1 MSKIRQIFLDKDGV
15 LADFES
21 GLTKALG
28 YKVDLKAKKD
38 VYDQEKRK
46 LTAQRL
52 FRNLEPLPDA
62 WKLVDYCLNSGIHTE
77 ILTAAGTVN
86 RTLVVKDKI
95 SEGKSKEEI
104 YHFLTSKY
112 GEWIVYKPAFNKY
125 NFLLW
130 TLPYLTLIF
139 GRIVIFFLL
148 KKKKNQRLN

>member
-1 MSKIRQIFLDKDGV
+1 MKIFAILFYILLNFKNLCLAENIKLELEIFKNLRCLVCQGQSI
-15 LADFES
+15 ADSNSDF
-21 GLTKALG
+21 
-28 YKVDLKAKKD
+28 
-38 VYDQEKRK
+38 
-46 LTAQRL
+46 AQ
-52 FRNLEPLPDA
+52 
-62 WKLVDYCLNSGIHTE
+62 
-77 ILTAAGTVN
+77 TVK
-86 RTLVVKDKI
+86 LVVKDKI

-139 GRIVIFFLL
+139 GGIVIFFLL